1 MHFVGVDL
9 AWGDRQPTGL
19 AVLDEDARLVHIST
33 VRTDEEIRTALTPYV
48 EGPCLVGIDAPL
60 IANRRVTAHA
70 RTLSGIPLP
79 DEAKVS
85 VLWASANRDER
96 VFGDPDEFRL
106 DRDPAS
112 NLLYGA
118 GIHVCPGAPLARLE
132 LQSFVT
138 ALLDGADRIRP
149 VSEPMP
155 VRASYPAGGYRSAG
169 VALDDPG

>member
-1 MHFVGVDL
+1 M
-9 AWGDRQPTGL
+9 
-19 AVLDEDARLVHIST
+19 
-33 VRTDEEIRTALTPYV
+33 
-48 EGPCLVGIDAPL
+48 
-60 IANRRVTAHA
+60 TAHA
-70 RTLSGIPLP
+70 RTLAGIPLP

-138 ALLDGADRIRP
+138 TLLDRTDRIRP
-149 VSEPMP
+149 VSEPLP
-155 VRASYPAGGYRSAG
+155 VRATYPAGGYRSAW
-169 VALDDPG
+169 VALDDPD